1 MTLISS
7 EKHATTC
14 YKSTYENILLMGNLN
29 RTPSNSDLDDLIN
42 DYELQN
48 LSSRLTCFMCR
59 SFKH

>member
-7 EKHATTC
+7 EKHVTTC

-48 LSSRLTCFMCR
+48 
-59 SFKH
+59 